1 MIVNKCYDT
10 IIVLYLSTILTE
22 KGLDKNIQIK
32 HELTGISSLGMLKIE
47 EKNHGGAHPSRG
59 HNVNFLPTR
68 LLCHLITSRLEQF
81 TEPGPINF
89 RMSIGVIPIVAR
101 CLMT

>member
-1 MIVNKCYDT
+1 MNSLEYR
-10 IIVLYLSTILTE
+10 VLE
-22 KGLDKNIQIK
+22 C
-32 HELTGISSLGMLKIE
+32 LKL
-47 EKNHGGAHPSRG
+47 KKKTHGEAHPSRG

-68 LLCHLITSRLEQF
+68 LLCHYITSRLEQF
-81 TEPGPINF
+81 TEPDPINF

>member
-1 MIVNKCYDT
+1 MIVNKGYET

-47 EKNHGGAHPSRG
+47 EKNPRRGTPLPWPQCQFPS
-59 HNVNFLPTR
+59 FPA
-68 LLCHLITSRLEQF
+68 CYAI
-81 TEPGPINF
+81 
-89 RMSIGVIPIVAR
+89 
-101 CLMT
+101 